1 MKKPLYCTKSEC
13 LLLTALGELITY
25 LEKLQSSYNRDVSW
39 NDGGSEL
46 RSAGD
51 LSADRVGEQRR
62 IHDIPAVHGR
72 SGFTGD
78 SASVEIDGSSSRRTG
93 AQALGGDSWHLSD
106 GPLCVGRKASNI
118 AVW

>member
-78 SASVEIDGSSSRRTG
+78 SASVEIDGSSSRRRALRRWEGTLGTSLTG
-93 AQALGGDSWHLSD
+93 PS
-106 GPLCVGRKASNI
+106 V
-118 AVW
+118 